1 MTAVVPS
8 GDWRLQRDPNGQLL
22 RRTHQ
27 FVSPDGTTFI
37 SATQGFVDGVT
48 SWGVKSSDLLRTFG
62 LTPAKPGQRV
72 YLTAEAQMQTW
83 SARVGEDGSLEN
95 LELFVNQGGEG
106 VTTDATGRVYLAAG
120 DVFVYGADRT
130 LIRTIQVPERPLQ
143 VVVGGPDGRT
153 LYIPARHGLYA
164 VHLQ

>member
-1 MTAVVPS
+1 
-8 GDWRLQRDPNGQLL
+8 
-22 RRTHQ
+22 
-27 FVSPDGTTFI
+27 
-37 SATQGFVDGVT
+37 
-48 SWGVKSSDLLRTFG
+48 
-62 LTPAKPGQRV
+62 
-72 YLTAEAQMQTW
+72 MQTW